1 MKAEENK
8 VALITGS
15 THGIG
20 KAIALELARNGFK
33 IVING
38 ASTEK
43 LAKDYIDL
51 LSEIYEKNLKSN
63 HMFIQADIS
72 LKEHR
77 NLLIEKIQEKF
88 KRIDLLVNNAGVSPI
103 ERNDL
108 LHATEDSF
116 DRVLAINLKGPYFL
130 TQLIANWMI
139 KLKKEL
145 GREYL
150 PCIINISSISS
161 YTSSTN
167 RGEYCVSKA
176 GVSMMTKLYADR
188 LSEYN
193 IPVYEISPGIIDT
206 PMTQSVHERYDK
218 LINEGIIPLKRWG
231 KSTDIAKA
239 VLAIVKGLFPYSTG
253 SVIEIDGGF
262 HLHRL

>member
-1 MKAEENK
+1 MIAEENK

-43 LAKDYIDL
+43 LPIDYINS
-51 LSEIYEKNLKSN
+51 LSEIYDKNLKSN
-63 HMFIQADIS
+63 YIFIQGDIS
-72 LKEHR
+72 VKEHR
-77 NLLIEKIQEKF
+77 YLLIKKIKEKF
-88 KRIDLLVNNAGVSPI
+88 NRIDLLVNNAGVAPL

-108 LHATEDSF
+108 LHSTEESF
-116 DRVLAINLKGPYFL
+116 NRVISINLKGPYFL
-130 TQLIANWMI
+130 TQIIANWMI
-139 KLKKEL
+139 KLQKEL
-145 GREYL
+145 GPEYL

-206 PMTQSVHERYDK
+206 PMTQNVHEKYDK
-218 LINEGIIPLKRWG
+218 LINQGIIPLKRWG
-231 KSTDIAKA
+231 KPIDIAKA
-239 VLAIVKGLFPYSTG
+239 VLAIVKGLIPYSTG